1 MAYKVGDV
9 FYLGLDATITAAGT
23 GATTAQLD
31 LSAYINP
38 IPAKGRGSGLAI
50 YKVHYDVSPS
60 TTGGEGMKLAETG
73 AFRGGLVAGAGL
85 GNNATGVVTPTGVQ
99 QPSAENALAIFGFDY
114 YGPKSTVANASTPG
128 GMFRSTYLE
137 PSKEVPYIVV
147 RDNVCLVLE
156 MIDLSPSVADMTVN
170 MRLECEVVTLT
181 SQFMTQLLRT
191 QTV

>member
-1 MAYKVGDV
+1 MSYKVGDV
-9 FYLGLDATITAAGT
+9 FYLSLDATITKATA

-60 TTGGEGMKLAETG
+60 TTGGEGMDVSEAG

-99 QPSAENALAIFGFDY
+99 QPSAGNALTVYGFDY
-114 YGPKSTVANASTPG
+114 YGPASCAANASPPAAPLQT
-128 GMFRSTYLE
+128 TYLE
-137 PSKEVPYIVV
+137 PSTEVPYIVV
-147 RDNVCLVLE
+147 RDNVVWFLKV
-156 MIDLSPSVADMTVN
+156 
-170 MRLECEVVTLT
+170 
-181 SQFMTQLLRT
+181 
-191 QTV
+191 